1 MPYSGS
7 EFFLFEGR
15 VTFHCL
21 YMSCFVYPFHPW
33 VETWVA
39 SIFLTIVNNTA
50 MNMGV
55 QMFLQGS
62 VFSSFGHI
70 IVCALNSGSVSFA
83 N

>member
-1 MPYSGS
+1 M
-7 EFFLFEGR
+7 
-15 VTFHCL
+15 
-21 YMSCFVYPFHPW
+21 
-33 VETWVA
+33 ETWVA